1 MTNPGQP
8 AQMAHPKGLMNPG
21 LSRVIRA
28 NRTPFVWTDV
38 RTPDYPDTSIVLEL
52 NRATQY

>member
-28 NRTPFVWTDV
+28 NRTPFVCADV
-38 RTPDYPDTSIVLEL
+38 KTPVLPEG
-52 NRATQY
+52 